1 MKRSFPYSGEQIWRI
16 YNQLYK
22 RSLAMFLGCIN
33 GEPRIW
39 LTVESRLSKRP
50 VTIATAEQLLEAVL
64 IRELEGL
71 PIIPE
76 VLVGEVLDSIAVR
89 RPVIVHRVTIA
100 PAALEG
106 RYRL

>member
-1 MKRSFPYSGEQIWRI
+1 MNRSYPYSGDQIWKI
-16 YNQLYK
+16 YSGLHK
-22 RSLAMFLGCIN
+22 RGLAMFLGCLE

-39 LTVESRLSKRP
+39 MSDCTRMSKRP

-89 RPVIVHRVTIA
+89 RPVYVRRVTII
-100 PAALEG
+100 PAIEG
-106 RYRL
+106 RYSR